1 MNWGFVANWV
11 IKIAGARTSSDI
23 IQLYSKFTKTTGKT
37 DLYALFTV
45 YRDTYAPNNDN
56 NSSVLGWSDFEKN
69 ATLSTVCCAKLLY
82 NPNSKISH
90 LNDVF
95 LLVAGPWKNL
105 TVNPKMFNF
114 LLNILKPRKQL
125 FFPCIDQKP
134 FCPFLENKKINK
146 L

>member
-11 IKIAGARTSSDI
+11 IKIAGAGTSRDI

-69 ATLSTVCCAKLLY
+69 ATLSSVCCAKLLY

-95 LLVAGPWKNL
+95 FLSQGLEKIWLLTLKCAIFYL
-105 TVNPKMFNF
+105 IF
-114 LLNILKPRKQL
+114 LKDTPETKFVL
-125 FFPCIDQKP
+125 
-134 FCPFLENKKINK
+134 
-146 L
+146 